1 MFLGRLGEKLT
12 FYYIRKFIKLHVH
25 SSHSDFTVPI
35 SELHFIP
42 ADDNEISEM
51 LLIYAVISP

>member
-1 MFLGRLGEKLT
+1 MLQ
-12 FYYIRKFIKLHVH
+12 IR
-25 SSHSDFTVPI
+25 SSHSDFAAPNT
-35 SELHFIP
+35 ELYCIP